1 MSARKHKLIVD
12 YDYDFKIYGIISSAK
27 EFKLAWSI
35 NNILKI
41 ALKRADDY
49 SIVFKNNK
57 NITILNYLYE
67 SENIKLRLFK
77 NKAVGTQDE
86 VNAYFIPELNRF
98 DYLFMIHGEAF
109 FYQTPK
115 PEILLKQVNLVEY
128 VLPVAVDKLKS
139 RENLIF

>member
-12 YDYDFKIYGIISSAK
+12 YDFDFKFYGIISAAR

-35 NNILKI
+35 NHALKI

-49 SIVFKNNK
+49 SIVFRNNK

-86 VNAYFIPELNRF
+86 VNAYFIPELKKF
-98 DYLFMIHGEAF
+98 DYLFMIQGEAF
-109 FYQTPK
+109 FYQTPN
-115 PEILLKQVNLVEY
+115 PEILLKQVNLIEY
-128 VLPVAVDKLKS
+128 VLPVDVEKLKS

>member
-12 YDYDFKIYGIISSAK
+12 YDYDFKIYGIISAAK

-35 NNILKI
+35 NNVLKI

-49 SIVFKNNK
+49 SIEFKNNK

-115 PEILLKQVNLVEY
+115 PEILLKQVSLIEY
-128 VLPVAVDKLKS
+128 VLPVAVEKLKS